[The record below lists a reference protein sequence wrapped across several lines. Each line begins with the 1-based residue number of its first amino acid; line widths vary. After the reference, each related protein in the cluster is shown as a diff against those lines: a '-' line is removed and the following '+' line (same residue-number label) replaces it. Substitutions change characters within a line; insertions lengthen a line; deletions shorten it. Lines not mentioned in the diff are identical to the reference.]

1 MRKTPKTLTRALAG
15 VTLAVVL
22 LLMRSRRIREKYAA
36 IWIVI
41 AVVTGVVALAP
52 GLLTWTASQLGFEAP
67 VNLLFF
73 AAMLVLLLI
82 SVQYSVELSTLE
94 EEVRTLAEEVA
105 LLRLEVEDVRA
116 PSDVPPAAR
125 QDDSSSRL
133 S

>member
-1 MRKTPKTLTRALAG
+1 MTGYIASLALAG

-22 LLMRSRRIREKYAA
+22 LLLRSRRIREKYAA

-41 AVVTGVVALAP
+41 AVVTVVVGLVP
-52 GLLTWTASQLGFEAP
+52 SLLTWTASQLGFEAP

-94 EEVRTLAEEVA
+94 EEVRTLAEEIA
-105 LLRLEVEDVRA
+105 LLRLEVEDVRSSTDL
-116 PSDVPPAAR
+116 PSSAAHE
-125 QDDSSSRL
+125 DDSSGSRL

>member
-1 MRKTPKTLTRALAG
+1 MTGYIASLALAG
-15 VTLAVVL
+15 VALVVVL
-22 LLMRSRRIREKYAA
+22 LLLRSRRIREKYAA

-41 AVVTGVVALAP
+41 ALVTGAVALAP
-52 GLLTWTASQLGFEAP
+52 SLLTWTASRLGFEAP

-105 LLRLEVEDVRA
+105 LLRLDVEDVR
-116 PSDVPPAAR
+116 SQGTSLPASPAR
-125 QDDSSSRL
+125 EDDSTSRV

>member
-1 MRKTPKTLTRALAG
+1 MTGYIASLALAG
-15 VTLAVVL
+15 VTLVVVL

-41 AVVTGVVALAP
+41 AILTVVVGLVP
-52 GLLTWTASQLGFEAP
+52 SLLTWTASQLGFEAP

-73 AAMLVLLLI
+73 AAMLALLLI

-105 LLRLEVEDVRA
+105 LLRLDVEDVRSDISV
-116 PSDVPPAAR
+116 PSPVTHA
-125 QDDSSSRL
+125 DDSSSRM